1 MHALAEKKKMG
12 LQKRSQ
18 NFACFGRVKKTISKA
33 LGQIPM
39 NWEALQKRWGLFVCF
54 WTQRPNPP
62 PSLAPCP
69 KGCPRGMPEALAAPE
84 VATAARLPDRP
95 RHGRRWPG
103 CKSFHVVNHF
113 ERKIRNEKTF
123 VKFFFHFFLL
133 SVKLPI
139 RATAVPRGAEVSEG
153 YGPWLGGV
161 AGGGGLGCPS
171 VGGVRGLAV
180 PHEAHEVG
188 PRSLRIVA
196 GYLRYSEGLR
206 RCVGAVGGVPVAGP
220 TLGGV

>member
-1 MHALAEKKKMG
+1 
-12 LQKRSQ
+12 
-18 NFACFGRVKKTISKA
+18 
-33 LGQIPM
+33 M

-139 RATAVPRGAEVSEG
+139 RATAAPRGAEVSEG

-161 AGGGGLGCPS
+161 AAPE
-171 VGGVRGLAV
+171 GV
-180 PHEAHEVG
+180 
-188 PRSLRIVA
+188 
-196 GYLRYSEGLR
+196 EG
-206 RCVGAVGGVPVAGP
+206 VEGVPVSEGYGGWQYP
-220 TLGGV
+220 TRLTRLAPDRSESLQGI